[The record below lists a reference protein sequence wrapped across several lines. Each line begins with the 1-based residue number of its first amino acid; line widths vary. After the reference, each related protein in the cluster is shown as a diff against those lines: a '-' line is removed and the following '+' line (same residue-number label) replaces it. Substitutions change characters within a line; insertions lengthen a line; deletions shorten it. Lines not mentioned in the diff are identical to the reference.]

1 MRALTAERPWAAATG
16 VAAVLGVLALL
27 SNITSLAQL
36 GGEADLLLGVRT
48 TLSLLLNAGTV
59 WAGPTRGR

>member
-1 MRALTAERPWAAATG
+1 M
-16 VAAVLGVLALL
+16 LGVLALL